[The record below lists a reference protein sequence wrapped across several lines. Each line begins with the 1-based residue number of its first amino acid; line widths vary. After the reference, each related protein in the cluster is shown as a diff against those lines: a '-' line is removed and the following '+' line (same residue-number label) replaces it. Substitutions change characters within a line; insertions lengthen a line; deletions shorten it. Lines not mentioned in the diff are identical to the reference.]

1 MKCRCIDR
9 DCRTIESAV
18 EIVERYEAIL
28 GEGTEKKKKNSVG
41 AINDTADSGPSNS
54 SKPQQ
59 NRNNNKSKS
68 NDRAQAQDTNEP
80 ILKQILE
87 RLEEIEH

>member
-9 DCRTIESAV
+9 DCRTIESAA

-28 GEGTEKKKKNSVG
+28 GEGTEKKKNSVG

-54 SKPQQ
+54 SKPQK
-59 NRNNNKSKS
+59 NRKNNKSKS
-68 NDRAQAQDTNEP
+68 NDRAQARDTNEP
-80 ILKQILE
+80 IE
-87 RLEEIEH
+87 RLEEIER